1 MEKVED
7 MLKDLRLSEAE
18 RKGVKLGWSDGKK
31 AGVVAVQALGKL
43 LSEKPAHVE
52 GLEDSLGRVWC
63 PLKGTDCK
71 VMRDNL
77 FMFTFKQESGKRKAL
92 LEGPWKVGNDLL
104 VMEDFDPEKSLD
116 EYEFGTTPIWV
127 RVLKLPLG
135 MMNRKT
141 GERLGNQIGEYMD
154 VDVGE
159 DDMAAGEYLRIKV
172 RINLANPIMRGV
184 TVQLGDNRRER
195 LCPLEFE
202 FLPKFCFTCG
212 IIGHEDKACKIQ
224 LATGEKQ
231 QYGKWLI
238 AYIPKRRNDNEKSK
252 WGKISDAGGQWRSSS
267 SGGRQLQLRS
277 NTLSWRKDIDN
288 RNQQVG
294 SGTNMDNVLE
304 HIQPRVTEQMNE
316 MLSAEYT
323 REEIKD
329 ALESIG
335 DLKAPGPDGMPAVFY
350 KRYWGTVGDTV
361 VNEVLSMLQGGSIP
375 EGWNETVVVLI
386 PKVQN
391 PESRGGWGAIG
402 RDHEAKL
409 IFAAA
414 GSVKAAGEALHTEAE
429 ALIQAIR
436 VAENMGIG
444 RPIFVSDCMGL
455 VQATNNTSYDMSPLG
470 ALFREAKPRRTCS
483 GQSRALTPAFVVR
496 HPVLCSRRSFVPC
509 AARPLPVL
517 LHVSLLRELDGV
529 ACEESARRL
538 VAQMSLASER
548 AWPVKQGVSG
558 ISGRSPWVGHGGG
571 ARYD

>member
-294 SGTNMDNVLE
+294 SGTAYIPPKGTNIQLEVAPSTGTNQQLKEGVEGGTGNGGAAIRGPLGKIGSGALVTAPSHTILHEPNLHENAGLINHEDVDQGTTIAEQKGSKEQGSTESGKQPAKYKKLKNGRNNSGKETERMTTRLNIEKKRPLEEGFLEEKENKKKQKADVVMEERDGKTSHEMDL
-304 HIQPRVTEQMNE
+304 MN
-316 MLSAEYT
+316 A
-323 REEIKD
+323 
-329 ALESIG
+329 G
-335 DLKAPGPDGMPAVFY
+335 
-350 KRYWGTVGDTV
+350 
-361 VNEVLSMLQGGSIP
+361 LQGQ
-375 EGWNETVVVLI
+375 L
-386 PKVQN
+386 
-391 PESRGGWGAIG
+391 
-402 RDHEAKL
+402 
-409 IFAAA
+409 
-414 GSVKAAGEALHTEAE
+414 
-429 ALIQAIR
+429 
-436 VAENMGIG
+436 
-444 RPIFVSDCMGL
+444 
-455 VQATNNTSYDMSPLG
+455 
-470 ALFREAKPRRTCS
+470 REA
-483 GQSRALTPAFVVR
+483 Q
-496 HPVLCSRRSFVPC
+496 
-509 AARPLPVL
+509 
-517 LHVSLLRELDGV
+517 
-529 ACEESARRL
+529 
-538 VAQMSLASER
+538 
-548 AWPVKQGVSG
+548 
-558 ISGRSPWVGHGGG
+558 
-571 ARYD
+571 